1 LCEGPYPIATF
12 STELSAMLREW
23 LMTITSQISWPATM
37 INFNP
42 IAGSPQEPGPS
53 PVMMLLFRTCLTPTE
68 QGTTSL
74 VLESRCMLC
83 NYTFVRVQ
91 LTGWQEGATRTLKC
105 VRTPRGSGV
114 ADGTPPQCP
123 IAWTVVH
130 ARELNP
136 PRARCGVKE
145 PPTAQSQQQ
154 QQQQQAFTTSQQ

>member
-1 LCEGPYPIATF
+1 
-12 STELSAMLREW
+12 
-23 LMTITSQISWPATM
+23 MTITTLISWPATM

-68 QGTTSL
+68 QGITSL

-83 NYTFVRVQ
+83 NHTFVRVQ

-105 VRTPRGSGV
+105 ARTPKEVMVQMKHRRKAPKRGQLFTLGSYIV
-114 ADGTPPQCP
+114 
-123 IAWTVVH
+123 
-130 ARELNP
+130 REHG
-136 PRARCGVKE
+136 CCVTQ

-154 QQQQQAFTTSQQ
+154 QQQQAFTSSLQ